1 MDMQDSNE
9 TKNFST
15 KIYMFL
21 SCIAWIAAS
30 INNWCALNW
39 LYSKNHRALWNI
51 YIFLE
56 DEVSNYQAPFQ
67 MHYIMNYIVFNFAF
81 AIIFIS
87 CIIFLITLLF
97 KNDEGVINGMF
108 GKFSKFHFFPLLCCF
123 GLDVLGELGMDEGD
137 LEAFHAPDKAGLAIS
152 LVGLISMIFVYIFTD
167 LKSKKW
173 WVNFFLKN
181 GAFSCLIVLFFY
193 DFCYDVY
200 YCRAATRN
208 VYFDFE
214 WIKGCGIFFSIF
226 FGLCCLIFSF
236 AFKDIMISFMNILI
250 YIGMTIYYFQMDE
263 DRRSRKQY
271 NRNGDGIVDVIILSF
286 SIILFFYLLVDRLI
300 NKVLEMKGALP
311 LSSEIKVDNNTEV
324 IKINPRK

>member
-9 TKNFST
+9 TKNIAT
-15 KIYMFL
+15 KICMVL
-21 SCIAWIAAS
+21 SCISWIAAS
-30 INNWCALNW
+30 INNWIALNW
-39 LYSKNHRALWNI
+39 FYSKNHRSLWNI
-51 YIFLE
+51 YNFLE
-56 DEVSNYQAPFQ
+56 SELSYQAPIQ

-123 GLDVLGELGMDEGD
+123 GLDVFGELGINEGD

-167 LKSKKW
+167 LKSNKW

-200 YCRAATRN
+200 YCRTATRN
-208 VYFDFE
+208 VDFDFE
-214 WIKGCGIFFSIF
+214 WLKGCGIFFSIL

-250 YIGMTIYYFQMDE
+250 YIGMTIHYFQIKE
-263 DRRSRKQY
+263 DTRSTKQY

-300 NKVLEMKGALP
+300 NKVLEIKGVIP
-311 LSSEIKVDNNTEV
+311 LNREIKVDNNTEV
-324 IKINPRK
+324 ININPRK